1 MNIFFVTIIV
11 SSVTA
16 MLTSMITMKF
26 HLIMLKKWLADF
38 FDKQDL
44 WLHDHFEK
52 LAQKLFR

>member
-16 MLTSMITMKF
+16 MLTSMIAMKF

-38 FDKQDL
+38 FGSIISVVGKSTVEIMEPFL
-44 WLHDHFEK
+44 V
-52 LAQKLFR
+52 